1 MQDAFSRD
9 VSCVAILG
17 QVPELQGSLLHED
30 ISKSE
35 KVHPKSV
42 FSVKATVREK

>member
-1 MQDAFSRD
+1 MKDAFGCD
-9 VSCVAILG
+9 VSCTAILG

-35 KVHPKSV
+35 KVHPKSG
-42 FSVKATVREK
+42 FSVKAKVKEK